1 MKTITDWI
9 LLLVVA
15 VLGAGI
21 YVLFHDQ
28 IDSAILVIL
37 ILVIGFSIGL
47 LSKKIPT
54 RNKKQD

>member
-15 VLGAGI
+15 VLGAGM
-21 YVLFHDQ
+21 YVLFHDK

-47 LSKKIPT
+47 LSKKI
-54 RNKKQD
+54 NSKQET

>member
-9 LLLVVA
+9 LLLLVA

-21 YVLFHDQ
+21 YVLFHDKTNH
-28 IDSAILVIL
+28 ALLVIS

-47 LSKKIPT
+47 LSKKI
-54 RNKKQD
+54 NSKQET